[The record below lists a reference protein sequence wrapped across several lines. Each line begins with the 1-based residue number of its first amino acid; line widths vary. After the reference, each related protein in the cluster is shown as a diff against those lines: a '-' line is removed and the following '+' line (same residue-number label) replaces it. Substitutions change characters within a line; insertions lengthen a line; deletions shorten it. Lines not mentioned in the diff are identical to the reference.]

1 METGLAEPFCDFWR
15 KIMHIDINN
24 VFALVLLF
32 TSVGVFSFWAGYYAP
47 KPMSLGTAPNDEKA
61 NALREAEIVL
71 AVVYAGLFFGAV
83 MGDESIKFLSVF
95 MMKFFWYI
103 IAYVIVVFLATIALQ
118 RFRKSG

>member
-1 METGLAEPFCDFWR
+1 
-15 KIMHIDINN
+15 MHIDINN

-47 KPMSLGTAPNDEKA
+47 KLMSLGTAPTDEMA
-61 NALREAEIVL
+61 NALRETEIVL